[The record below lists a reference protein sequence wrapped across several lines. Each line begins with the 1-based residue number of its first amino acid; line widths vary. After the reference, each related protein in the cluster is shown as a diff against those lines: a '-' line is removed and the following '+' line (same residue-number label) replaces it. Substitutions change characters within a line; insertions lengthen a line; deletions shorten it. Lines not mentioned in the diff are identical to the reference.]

1 MDRRVINPWT
11 WQDQFGFVQANE
23 ISGAQ
28 RTLMC
33 AGQTSV
39 DEDGNPINAGDM
51 KGQLSQCLVNL
62 ETVLKEAGFGLGDV
76 VRLNYYTTDVSA
88 FIESAE
94 EALGS
99 RMAAVGCR
107 PASTLLGVASL
118 FHPDIIIEIEAT
130 AVV

>member
-39 DEDGNPINAGDM
+39 DEDGNPINSGDM
-51 KGQLSQCLVNL
+51 TGQLSQCLDNL
-62 ETVLKEAGFGLGDV
+62 ETVLTEAGFGLGDV

-94 EALGS
+94 DSLGS
-99 RMAAVGCR
+99 RMAAAGCR

-118 FHPDIIIEIEAT
+118 FHPDIMIELEAT